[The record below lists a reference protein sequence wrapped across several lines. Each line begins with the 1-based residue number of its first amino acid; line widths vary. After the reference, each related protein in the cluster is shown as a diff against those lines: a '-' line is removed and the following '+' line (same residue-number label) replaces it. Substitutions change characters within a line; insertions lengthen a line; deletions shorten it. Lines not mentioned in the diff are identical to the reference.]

1 MAAGGA
7 EGGGDVRLR
16 RGIGFV
22 IVLMALIIA
31 WRASDSESKAH
42 RAVLATP
49 VATVEVAA
57 IRKVPIVNRLVAYG
71 RVVAAPWAVHALV
84 EPFEVSVSQVFVN
97 RGQSVAKGAVLLA
110 LTPGPK
116 ARLALLEARNRLRLA
131 GLALKEQR
139 IRVRLR
145 LATRTS
151 LLRAQKAFDDAALQV
166 RVFREEGLE
175 ATVKIRA
182 PVGGVVQRIL
192 VQEGATVEPGQPLI
206 DIVAGDRLEAR
217 LGVEPEDVPSIRV
230 GENVRLSSFEG
241 PNQTHIH
248 GLVSVISRV
257 MDPAT
262 HMINVF
268 ATLPA
273 QNPYL
278 LGEYVEGR
286 FTVVSPLGLVVAR
299 SAVVPAGHHF
309 ILYTVVDGHAQL
321 HKVRL
326 GARNGRFVQVID
338 PHLAPGMEAVVLGN
352 YELKPGMP
360 VRLGR

>member
-1 MAAGGA
+1 M
-7 EGGGDVRLR
+7 RPR
-16 RGIGFV
+16 RAIGLV
-22 IVLMALIIA
+22 IVAVALIIA
-31 WRASDSESKAH
+31 WHGSNSQSRSRRDARVAP
-42 RAVLATP
+42 T
-49 VATVEVAA
+49 ATVEVAP
-57 IRKVPIVNRLVAYG
+57 IRRAPIVNRLVAYG
-71 RVVAAPWAVHALV
+71 RVVGAPWAIHVLV
-84 EPFEVSVSQVFVN
+84 EPFEVSVTQVLVN
-97 RGQSVAKGAVLLA
+97 RGQSIAQDAVLLA

-131 GLALKEQR
+131 RLALTEE
-139 IRVRLR
+139 RVRLRLR

-151 LLRAQKAFDDAALQV
+151 LLRAERAFDDAKLQV
-166 RVFREEGLE
+166 HVFHEEGL
-175 ATVKIRA
+175 TTRMKIIA
-182 PVGGVVQRIL
+182 PVGGVVQRIF
-192 VQEGATVEPGQPLI
+192 VQEGTTVEPGQPLMA
-206 DIVAGDRLEAR
+206 IVAGDRLEVR

-241 PNQTHIH
+241 PNQAHVH

-299 SAVVPAGHHF
+299 SAVVPAGHHYV
-309 ILYTVVDGHAQL
+309 LYTVVDGRAQI
-321 HKVRL
+321 HRVRL

-338 PHLAPGMEAVVLGN
+338 PHLTPGMEAVVLGN

-360 VRLGR
+360 VRLSR